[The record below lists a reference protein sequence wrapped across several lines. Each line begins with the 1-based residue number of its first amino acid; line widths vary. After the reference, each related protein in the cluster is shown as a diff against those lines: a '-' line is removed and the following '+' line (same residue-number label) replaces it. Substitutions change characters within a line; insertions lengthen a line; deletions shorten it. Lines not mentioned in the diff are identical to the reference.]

1 MEIIEKLPDD
11 IVLYIYTKI
20 LKRYRV
26 SKEGTLIK
34 LINLEKYSFLEK
46 CVCRRAVSICK
57 SYYSDLPETYPSG
70 NMYRIQYSIPN
81 VSEIVNRRESYIDN
95 DMICIELIEHE
106 NSLQFEFSRYQLKR
120 LENIRGEKKRS
131 IYHIGD
137 LVDYDW
143 EVFSYSY
150 TI

>member
-1 MEIIEKLPDD
+1 MEIIENLPDD
-11 IVLYIYTKI
+11 IVLYIYIKI

-26 SKEGTLIK
+26 SKEGALIK
-34 LINLEKYSFLEK
+34 LINLEKYLFLEK
-46 CVCRRAVSICK
+46 YISRRAVSVCK
-57 SYYSDLPETYPSG
+57 SYYSDLPETSG
-70 NMYRIQYSIPN
+70 QIYRIQYSIPN
-81 VSEIVNRRESYIDN
+81 VSDIVNRSESYIDN
-95 DMICIELIEHE
+95 DMICIELIEYE

-131 IYHIGD
+131 IYYTGD

>member
-1 MEIIEKLPDD
+1 MNIIENLPDD
-11 IVLYIYTKI
+11 IILYIYTKC

-26 SKEGTLIK
+26 SKEGKLIK
-34 LINLEKYSFLEK
+34 LIDLEKFLFLEKYIS
-46 CVCRRAVSICK
+46 RRVVSICK
-57 SYYSDLPETYPSG
+57 SYYSDLPESYPNG
-70 NMYRIQYSIPN
+70 NIYRINYTIPN
-81 VSEIVNRRESYIDN
+81 VSDIVNRRESYIDN

-120 LENIRGEKKRS
+120 LEDIRGEKKRS
-131 IYHIGD
+131 IYYIGD

-143 EVFSYSY
+143 EVFTYSY